1 MKKVLVVLAIL
12 LLGVPA
18 VAKVTVTAEADASG
32 YVTISYQM
40 DAGDANLP
48 RAFGIDVTVT
58 GTKDPTITAIVDVN
72 DSDYYVAP
80 GTFEYDPCYPN
91 DVNWGYAI
99 VDLDSNSFTIEM
111 GSLYD
116 DDDPCHTTPPP
127 PNGTLCKFVIDP
139 CCEYYVDLEENSARG
154 GVVMEDTEKAYDAN
168 YVVLV
173 DANGMDI
180 TCPNEPIPDGN
191 CFPTDGN
198 YALQYA
204 DYITYR
210 KTYLKD
216 PNCWCESPVDQ
227 THYQCD
233 GDADGAKQGMAKYR
247 VAGNDLDLVIANW
260 KKKIDDPTI
269 NPCADI
275 DHKKQG
281 MAKYRV
287 AGNDLDIVI
296 ANWKKKDGDLP
307 NDCPRPD

>member
-1 MKKVLVVLAIL
+1 MKKILVVLAIL

-18 VAKVTVTAEADASG
+18 VAKVTITAEADIEGS
-32 YVTISYQM
+32 VTISYQM
-40 DAGDANLP
+40 DADDANLP

-58 GTKDPTITAIVDVN
+58 GPNITGTPGVN
-72 DSDYYVAP
+72 DTDYYVAP
-80 GTFEYDPCYPN
+80 GTFEYDPCFPN

-99 VDLDSNSFTIEM
+99 VDLDNNSFTIEM

-127 PNGTLCKFVIDP
+127 PNGTLCTFTMDAN
-139 CCEYYVDLEENSARG
+139 CEYYVDLEENSARG
-154 GVVMEDTEKAYDAN
+154 GVVMENTGKAYDAN

-173 DANGMDI
+173 DANGLDI
-180 TCPNEPIPDGN
+180 SCPNVAPPDGN
-191 CFPTDGN
+191 CFPTDAA

-210 KTYLKD
+210 KTYGRD
-216 PNCWCESPVDQ
+216 PNCWCADPNGSG
-227 THYQCD
+227 YQCK
-233 GDADGAKQGMAKYR
+233 GDADGSTQGMAKYR

-260 KKKIDDPTI
+260 KRKIDTAD
-269 NPCADI
+269 PCADV

-296 ANWKKKDGDLP
+296 ANWKKKDADLGVP
-307 NDCPRPD
+307 GPCPEPD